1 MPAPAE
7 ARARG
12 AGPAGARRWRS
23 RAFGLEI
30 EGDFPAPG
38 LPPSTARRR
47 GPRTRIELAAPEDID
62 RDWPVDEAE
71 RLVEECLG
79 GRTAARTIDRHP
91 RAGYR
96 LYARHFGLAHI
107 SAEGA
112 RIVCAPP
119 DVAPWRWQRFLV
131 GRVLPWAS
139 LLRGHEVFHASAVR
153 LGDGAVAV
161 IGPSGAGKTSIA
173 VQLVLRGAGF
183 ITDDVLALERTGADV
198 LAHPGASIASVRPAE
213 RDAIPRTSWRALGT
227 VLGHHEKTYVE
238 LPREAEPWPLRAI
251 YYLVP
256 REGCAAGEIAPTPP
270 DPRQLLGST
279 FVLSVQTPQRLR
291 NQLEVCADLAHTA
304 RTYTAT
310 VDPRAG
316 AATLAE
322 AILAHAGEHLG
333 EATCAPTTAS

>member
-1 MPAPAE
+1 MMLASAE

-12 AGPAGARRWRS
+12 AAPARSRRWRS

-38 LPPSTARRR
+38 LPEAPARSA
-47 GPRTRIELAAPEDID
+47 GPRTRIELAAPEDLD
-62 RDWPVDEAE
+62 RGWPAGEAE
-71 RLVEECLG
+71 RLVEEFMG
-79 GRTAARTIDRHP
+79 GRTPARTIDRHP

-96 LYARHFGLAHI
+96 LYARHFGLARI
-107 SAEGA
+107 SREGA

-131 GRVLPWAS
+131 GRILPWAS

-183 ITDDVLALERTGADV
+183 ITDDVLALERTDAEV

-213 RDAIPRTSWRALGT
+213 RDAIPRASWRGLGT
-227 VLGHHEKTYVE
+227 VLGHHDKTYVE
-238 LPREAEPWPLRAI
+238 LPRESEPWPLRAI

-256 REGCAAGEIAPTPP
+256 RDGSPAGDIAPMAP

-291 NQLEVCADLAHTA
+291 NQLEVCADLARTA

-310 VDPRAG
+310 VDPQAG

-322 AILAHAGEHLG
+322 AILAHAGEHSG
-333 EATCAPTTAS
+333 PAT

>member
-1 MPAPAE
+1 MPAAAE
-7 ARARG
+7 ARASS
-12 AGPAGARRWRS
+12 AGSARSPRWHS

-38 LPPSTARRR
+38 LPNSTARRG
-47 GPRTRIELAAPEDID
+47 GPRTRIELADPDDVD
-62 RDWPVDEAE
+62 RDWPADQAE
-71 RLVEECLG
+71 RLVEEFMG

-96 LYARHFGLAHI
+96 LYARHFGLARI
-107 SAEGA
+107 SREGA
-112 RIVCAPP
+112 RIICAPP

-131 GRVLPWAS
+131 GRILPWAS

-153 LGDGAVAV
+153 IGDGAVAV

-183 ITDDVLALERTGADV
+183 ITDDVLALERTGTDV

-213 RDAIPRTSWRALGT
+213 RDVIPRASWRALGT
-227 VLGHHEKTYVE
+227 VLGHHDKTYVE
-238 LPREAEPWPLRAI
+238 LPREAEAWPLRAI

-256 REGCAAGEIAPTPP
+256 SESSAAGEIAPVAP
-270 DPRQLLGST
+270 DPRRLLGST

-291 NQLEVCADLAHTA
+291 TQLEVCGDLARTA

-310 VDPRAG
+310 VDPEAG
-316 AATLAE
+316 AASLAE
-322 AILAHAGEHLG
+322 AILAHAGG
-333 EATCAPTTAS
+333 EAT

>member
-1 MPAPAE
+1 MPAAAE
-7 ARARG
+7 AHAASTTAARSS
-12 AGPAGARRWRS
+12 RWHS

-38 LPPSTARRR
+38 LPSCTARRGA
-47 GPRTRIELAAPEDID
+47 GPRTRIELAAPDDVD
-62 RDWPVDEAE
+62 RDWPAAEAE
-71 RLVEECLG
+71 RLVEEFMG
-79 GRTAARTIDRHP
+79 GRTPARTIDRHP

-96 LYARHFGLAHI
+96 LYARHFGLARI
-107 SAEGA
+107 SREGA
-112 RIVCAPP
+112 SIVCAPP

-131 GRVLPWAS
+131 GRILPWAS

-153 LGDGAVAV
+153 VGDGAVAV

-183 ITDDVLALERTGADV
+183 ITDDVLALERTGTDV

-213 RDAIPRTSWRALGT
+213 RDVIPRSSWRALGT
-227 VLGHHEKTYVE
+227 VLGHHDKTYVE
-238 LPREAEPWPLRAI
+238 LPREPEPWPLRAI

-256 REGCAAGEIAPTPP
+256 GDGSAAGDIAPISP
-270 DPRQLLGST
+270 DPRRLLAST
-279 FVLSVQTPQRLR
+279 FVLSVQTPKRLR
-291 NQLEVCADLAHTA
+291 NQLEVCADLARTA

-316 AATLAE
+316 AATLAD
-322 AILAHAGEHLG
+322 AILAHAGG
-333 EATCAPTTAS
+333 EAP